1 MRSKESR
8 FVSNATL
15 LLLVLLT
22 ATLIHQTAAM
32 VNELEFQIYEE
43 VPIGTTIAD
52 LSRAIWKDSK
62 PPGKSWNR
70 FKVINPEDPTS
81 RLVEVSDN
89 GRLLVA
95 RRIDREEICP
105 TYGLPLLIGVDSFP
119 DVARSLNPSSGD
131 ASRRLLLPSS
141 KSMFG
146 MGDEQCSFL
155 LKVAVAQ
162 QPDSAVSAATVSTPT
177 IPSLFPTGQDSILE
191 IRIVVIDVNDN
202 EPFWPNNL
210 QSHVVE
216 FRDGDPAGKRQ
227 SLPLAIDLD
236 RDENAHITYS
246 LGRDPSGYQ
255 GVEKDDDWNNLP
267 FYLVHNPAEGL
278 YLQTT
283 REVDHEEASSYRL
296 ILKATDSVSKT
307 SLDAQSPNRFRRPHT
322 SSIPLKVVIQDIN
335 DNDPKFTRP
344 VFMPSQPVLET
355 TPVGSVILELTATD
369 ADSGNNGAFR
379 FSFAPTAGWLPQVA
393 LAHHL
398 FSVRPDGK
406 VVVQNPLDVDRQWRI
421 VEGGGPRKT
430 DSIYPKQKSME
441 FNFKVIVR
449 DEAEPS
455 YARSSE
461 AFVNIVVVDENDEA
475 PEIKVL
481 RSPSKECIQS
491 LGRMS
496 SLPDGGFQAH
506 PGQPAYACVFENAP
520 LDTLVATLKVNDP
533 DFGGE
538 DEFECNIS
546 NKNFTLLPEDFANS
560 RLPAHQVH
568 QVFDRPFDKAKTAG
582 VTQYAILTAAP
593 LDRELMPFQK
603 IQILCSDR
611 EGHRTTQNLSILV
624 GDVNDNKPTFLQEL
638 MHYQVPENSSP
649 GTVLKAFVPE
659 GSGGHG
665 AAGGG
670 GGDPRRNVSITTL
683 RNVLAQDQDVGR
695 NGRIKYL
702 LEENSEHSGQ
712 FSIDQFSGAISTR
725 VSFDREK
732 TDKFTLTIL
741 AVDQGEPELTGTGT
755 AQVTI
760 TDVNDNPPK
769 FAQETYT
776 FQILENM
783 PRNSRVGQ
791 VTATDLDDPL
801 AQGPITYYLSA
812 DHDALGFNI
821 EVKTGEIVTR
831 RPLDREEQPNYT
843 FKVLARDSSGS
854 GSGSFGHTQHTA
866 TATVN
871 VVLEDVNDNSPV
883 FITPNATANTLTVA
897 VTQTLGHRLAV
908 IHAEDAD
915 EGPNGQV
922 TYKIKAGNSLNL
934 FSIDSQSGLLFL
946 AESLTRLAELHS
958 PPLDGGG
965 GTGKAGNAS
974 DSESE
979 STARMLQLSTQPTV
993 HVLTLEACD
1002 SAEEAPR
1009 CTVSTNLRIHIQ
1021 PATSV
1026 LAGREEM
1033 RRYYADQQ
1041 FHPVA
1046 GENPVEGAP
1055 EISGD
1060 QKTAGWGGVLGSGPR
1075 GGRGISAF
1083 AGTSSEI
1090 VIICMSVL
1098 FIILLVTIL
1107 ALTVFFRSCK
1117 LGPTKTLSTSATQ
1130 RSLSRSKSPAYT
1142 SSMHTAELGQLTSA
1156 ELVISQSL
1164 NSSGAVLTGS
1174 QSSDMILDGLRHAGA
1189 VPMRGGVSSSQS
1201 FFEMPKSMHEFS
1213 CQGLMPC
1220 PEDVRNNLTAAG
1232 TVAGHA
1238 AFQQTTIGKRQEMAR
1253 SADLL
1258 YLPKGS
1264 VTLANKDGTM
1274 PQQSGQ
1280 PQQPGHLIGH
1290 PYVTRN
1296 NVICFGENGEYQA
1309 LRGAGLYSLEK
1320 TGADCLSQQ
1329 MLRQQQPPATVNVL
1343 GHQHTH
1349 RPGQHKMFGS
1359 NLACVPR
1366 FIMTGG
1372 PGTMIDLQQQQQ
1384 QGYQLQGANDG
1395 AVAFDASVVDKY
1407 NTAGVEMT
1415 FNTYGRYVGLQ
1426 PNIRSPES
1434 LDPARQTALA
1444 DAHPRTAYRL
1454 LKRGQGVSAREFP
1467 RSKSAHTVALAQS
1480 EGSWRFGQR
1489 RQHISESSVDLNG
1502 ATLESTET
1510 GFRTVPRS
1518 ETAGDPFAPTSPAT
1532 EDEGADLR
1540 GVSKGG
1546 TAEDLSL
1553 LLLHDS
1559 EGRSELSEPLLNNV
1573 NPTAVVSAA
1582 DESFGRPGKL
1592 IASAYREAS
1601 FV

>member
-1 MRSKESR
+1 MMLFARDLGNVLGKKSRFGAGASGVFEGVTICNASASAAASAGVVVAVGNDDDADDCDDALKRLIASHARREVGRPTKEIITYGSERRSDLRDLDLTTRPEVLAPLSGLFEANSLRSCARIITNMMNGESR
-8 FVSNATL
+8 FSLHATL
-15 LLLVLLT
+15 LLLSILLP
-22 ATLIHQTAAM
+22 ATLLHQSAAM

-52 LSRAIWKDSK
+52 LNRAIWKDSK
-62 PPGKSWNR
+62 PPGNLWNR
-70 FKVINPEDPTS
+70 FKIVNSEDPTS
-81 RLVEVSDN
+81 RLVEVSDK

-105 TYGLPLLIGVDSFP
+105 TYGLPLLLGVDSFQ
-119 DVARSLNPSSGD
+119 DVPRSLNPSIGE
-131 ASRRLLLPSS
+131 AARRLMLSGS
-141 KSMFG
+141 KSMFSI
-146 MGDEQCSFL
+146 GDEQCSFL

-162 QPDSAVSAATVSTPT
+162 QPEMAVGAATISTPT
-177 IPSLFPTGQDSILE
+177 IPSLFPNGQESILE
-191 IRIVVIDVNDN
+191 IRIIVIDVNDN

-210 QSHVVE
+210 QSHAIE

-236 RDENAHITYS
+236 RDENAQLTYS

-255 GVEKDDDWNNLP
+255 GVEKDDEWNNLP

-307 SLDAQSPNRFRRPHT
+307 SLDAQTPNRYRRPHT

-398 FSVRPDGK
+398 FNVRPDGK
-406 VVVQNPLDVDRQWRI
+406 VVVQNPLDVDRQWRML
-421 VEGGGPRKT
+421 ESGGGSRKT
-430 DSIYPKQKSME
+430 DGIYPKQKAME
-441 FNFKVIVR
+441 FNFKVLVR

-461 AFVNIVVVDENDEA
+461 ALVNIVVVDENDEA
-475 PEIKVL
+475 PEIKVV

-491 LGRMS
+491 LGRMG
-496 SLPDGGFQAH
+496 SLPDGGFQTH
-506 PGQPAYACVFENAP
+506 PTQPAYACVFENSP
-520 LDTLVATLKVNDP
+520 LDTLVVTLKVNDP

-568 QVFDRPFDKAKTAG
+568 QVFNRPFDKTKTAG
-582 VTQYAILTAAP
+582 PTQYAILTAAP

-603 IQILCSDR
+603 VHIICSDR

-624 GDVNDNKPTFLQEL
+624 GDVNDNKPNFLQEV

-649 GTVLKAFVPE
+649 GTVLKAFLP
-659 GSGGHG
+659 
-665 AAGGG
+665 GGG
-670 GGDPRRNVSITTL
+670 GGDPGAGSGDSWRNVSIAAL
-683 RNVLAQDQDVGR
+683 RNVLAQDLDVGK

-702 LEENSEHSGQ
+702 LEENSEHAGQ
-712 FSIDQFSGAISTR
+712 FSIDQFTGAISTR

-732 TDKFTLTIL
+732 TDKFMLTIL
-741 AVDQGEPELTGTGT
+741 AVDHGEPELTGTGT

-791 VTATDLDDPL
+791 VTATDLDDL
-801 AQGPITYYLSA
+801 MVQGPITYYLSA

-821 EVKTGEIVTR
+821 EAKTGELVTR

-843 FKVLARDSSGS
+843 FKVLARDSSG
-854 GSGSFGHTQHTA
+854 GSSSFGHTQHTA

-897 VTQTLGHRLAV
+897 VTQTLGHRLAF

-915 EGPNGQV
+915 EGLNGQV

-934 FSIDSQSGLLFL
+934 FSIDPQSGLLFL

-958 PPLDGGG
+958 LPLDGGSARK
-965 GTGKAGNAS
+965 TGNDS
-974 DSESE
+974 DTEGE
-979 STARMLQLSTQPTV
+979 NTARMLQLSTQPTV

-1002 SAEEAPR
+1002 NAEEAPR
-1009 CTVSTNLRIHIQ
+1009 CTVSTNLRIHVQ
-1021 PATSV
+1021 PGASM

-1033 RRYYADQQ
+1033 RRYYADQH
-1041 FHPVA
+1041 FHPVVSGG
-1046 GENPVEGAP
+1046 GENAVEGSSQL
-1055 EISGD
+1055 SGD
-1060 QKTAGWGGVLGSGPR
+1060 QKAAGWGGVPGTGPR

-1083 AGTSSEI
+1083 VGSSSEI
-1090 VIICMSVL
+1090 IIICMSVL
-1098 FIILLVTIL
+1098 FIILLVIIL

-1117 LGPTKTLSTSATQ
+1117 LGPSKNLSISATH

-1142 SSMHTAELGQLTSA
+1142 TSMHTAELGQLTSA
-1156 ELVISQSL
+1156 ELAISQSL
-1164 NSSGAVLTGS
+1164 TSSGAVLTGS
-1174 QSSDMILDGLRHAGA
+1174 QSSDMILDGLRHVGA
-1189 VPMRGGVSSSQS
+1189 LPLRGGISSSQS
-1201 FFEMPKSMHEFS
+1201 FFEMPKSIHEFS

-1220 PEDVRNNLTAAG
+1220 PEDVRNNFTVTG
-1232 TVAGHA
+1232 GVAGHA
-1238 AFQQTTIGKRQEMAR
+1238 AGFQQTTIGTRQELAR

-1264 VTLANKDGTM
+1264 VNLVNK
-1274 PQQSGQ
+1274 
-1280 PQQPGHLIGH
+1280 
-1290 PYVTRN
+1290 
-1296 NVICFGENGEYQA
+1296 E
-1309 LRGAGLYSLEK
+1309 
-1320 TGADCLSQQ
+1320 
-1329 MLRQQQPPATVNVL
+1329 
-1343 GHQHTH
+1343 
-1349 RPGQHKMFGS
+1349 
-1359 NLACVPR
+1359 
-1366 FIMTGG
+1366 G
-1372 PGTMIDLQQQQQ
+1372 PM
-1384 QGYQLQGANDG
+1384 
-1395 AVAFDASVVDKY
+1395 V
-1407 NTAGVEMT
+1407 GV
-1415 FNTYGRYVGLQ
+1415 
-1426 PNIRSPES
+1426 
-1434 LDPARQTALA
+1434 
-1444 DAHPRTAYRL
+1444 
-1454 LKRGQGVSAREFP
+1454 
-1467 RSKSAHTVALAQS
+1467 
-1480 EGSWRFGQR
+1480 
-1489 RQHISESSVDLNG
+1489 
-1502 ATLESTET
+1502 
-1510 GFRTVPRS
+1510 
-1518 ETAGDPFAPTSPAT
+1518 
-1532 EDEGADLR
+1532 
-1540 GVSKGG
+1540 
-1546 TAEDLSL
+1546 
-1553 LLLHDS
+1553 
-1559 EGRSELSEPLLNNV
+1559 
-1573 NPTAVVSAA
+1573 
-1582 DESFGRPGKL
+1582 
-1592 IASAYREAS
+1592 
-1601 FV
+1601 